1 MGTNGRG
8 SIMGLAHSPR
18 IVTDG
23 LVLCLDAASKRS
35 YPGTGTVWT
44 DLVGANNGTLTNGP
58 TFDADNGGSI
68 VFDGSNDYVVTN
80 DSDLLSFTNAKFSL
94 EVYFKYVNKTN
105 QYNTLVGK
113 RDYGATQRE
122 YQFFV
127 DEAASTPTV
136 QLIISSNLTNN
147 WTYVITPAIQKNRWY
162 HAVATSNAG
171 VGRIYLDGK
180 LSASNSSMHATTTNG
195 NSPFS
200 IGNAYSNGSPIQFL
214 NGSISFARVYNRTL
228 TADEVRQN
236 YLSTKERYA

>member
-1 MGTNGRG
+1 MGCSSGPD
-8 SIMGLAHSPR
+8 I
-18 IVTDG
+18 IEDG

-44 DLVGANNGTLTNGP
+44 DLKGGNNGTLTNM
-58 TFDADNGGSI
+58 DAANFSSDNVGSLS
-68 VFDGSNDYVVTN
+68 FDGSNEYVVTN

-94 EVYFKYVNKTN
+94 EVYFKYVNKTDQFN
-105 QYNTLVGK
+105 ALVGK

-122 YQFFV
+122 YYFFV
-127 DEAASTPTV
+127 DEAVSTPTV
-136 QLIISSNLTNN
+136 QFIISSNLTPN

-171 VGRIYLDGK
+171 VGRVYLDGK
-180 LSASNSSMHATTTNG
+180 LSASNSSMHSSTTNG

-200 IGNAYSNGSPIQFL
+200 IGNSYTNGSPIQFL
-214 NGSISFARVYNRTL
+214 NGSISLARVYNRVL

-236 YLSTKERYA
+236 YLSTKERFV

>member
-1 MGTNGRG
+1 M
-8 SIMGLAHSPR
+8 SLSHSPL
-18 IVTDG
+18 IVRDG
-23 LVLCLDAASKRS
+23 LVLCLDAANPRS
-35 YPGTGTVWT
+35 YPKSGTTWS
-44 DLVGANNGTLTNGP
+44 DLKGSNNGTLTNGP
-58 TFDADNGGSI
+58 TFDADDKGSI

-136 QLIISSNLTNN
+136 QFIISSNLTNN

-180 LSASNSSMHATTTNG
+180 LSAGNASMHSVTTNG

-200 IGNAYSNGSPIQFL
+200 IGNAYSGGSPVQFL
-214 NGSISFARVYNRTL
+214 NGSISFARVYNRAL
-228 TADEVRQN
+228 TASEVLQN
-236 YLSTKERYA
+236 YNATRGRYGI

>member
-1 MGTNGRG
+1 MSLN
-8 SIMGLAHSPR
+8 HSPA

-23 LVLCLDAASKRS
+23 LVLCLDAANIRS
-35 YPGTGTVWT
+35 YPKTGTTWS
-44 DLVGANNGTLTNGP
+44 DLVGANNGTLTNM
-58 TFDADNGGSI
+58 DAANFSSDNGGSLS
-68 VFDGSNDYVVTN
+68 FDGSNEYVVTN

-105 QYNTLVGK
+105 EFNALVGK

-122 YQFFV
+122 YYFFV
-127 DEAASTPTV
+127 DEAVSTPTV
-136 QLIISSNLTNN
+136 QFIISSNLTNN

-180 LSASNSSMHATTTNG
+180 LSASNGSMHGSTTNG

-200 IGNAYSNGSPIQFL
+200 IGNSYSNGSPIQFL
-214 NGSISFARVYNRTL
+214 NGSIPFARVYNRAL
-228 TADEVRQN
+228 TADEIRRN
-236 YLSTKERYA
+236 YEATVGRYT